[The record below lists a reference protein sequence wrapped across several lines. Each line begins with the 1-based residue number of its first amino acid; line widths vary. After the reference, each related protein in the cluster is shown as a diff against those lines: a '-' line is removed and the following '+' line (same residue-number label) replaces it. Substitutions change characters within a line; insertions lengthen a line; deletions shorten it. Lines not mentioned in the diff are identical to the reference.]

1 MIQSASFKTSLAISS
16 CLSSLSHLTSQLNS
30 RICEA
35 LTLPLTFFTCYSVS
49 VSDLQLL
56 KAQQLSK
63 FQRGLQLRIRG
74 YKSDL
79 AWSAEHD
86 KSFLCLDLAFLQ
98 WDSFRS
104 ADRRGHVWVPSG
116 SAAMHP
122 LHSAS
127 AGLPEAVGPSIGPT
141 ASMVISF
148 LLLGGNTLS
157 HLSVSQTSWF
167 FPSLRK
173 SLPGSIVL

>member
-16 CLSSLSHLTSQLNS
+16 CLSSLSHLSSQLNS

-86 KSFLCLDLAFLQ
+86 KSFLCLDLAFLK
-98 WDSFRS
+98 WVSFRS
-104 ADRRGHVWVPSG
+104 TDRHGCVWVPSV
-116 SAAMHP
+116 SATSALSSCGASWGCRTFHRTNCLRGHQLPSLRRKLCHP
-122 LHSAS
+122 CA
-127 AGLPEAVGPSIGPT
+127 
-141 ASMVISF
+141 
-148 LLLGGNTLS
+148 N
-157 HLSVSQTSWF
+157 QTSWVL
-167 FPSLRK
+167 PCLWQ
-173 SLPGSIVL
+173 SLPESTAL